1 MRPCDLAHRAGQE
14 LLIDLAPFLGL
25 LDLRHLPDLCFGH
38 SRKGIR
44 HSREGLG
51 DVFEVREGGFEGGFE
66 GGLFAFARHR
76 RTDDLAMKMKE
87 KEKKKVP
94 WRT

>member
-1 MRPCDLAHRAGQE
+1 LQPCNLAHRAGKE
-14 LLIDLAPFLGL
+14 LIDLAPFLGL
-25 LDLRHLPDLCFGH
+25 VDLGHLPDLCFG
-38 SRKGIR
+38 

-51 DVFEVREGGFEGGFE
+51 DVFEVCEGGFEGGFE
-66 GGLFAFARHR
+66 GGLFAFARHK

>member
-1 MRPCDLAHRAGQE
+1 M
-14 LLIDLAPFLGL
+14 PFLGL
-25 LDLRHLPDLCFGH
+25 LDLGHLPDLCFG
-38 SRKGIR
+38 

-66 GGLFAFARHR
+66 GGGLFVFVRHR
-76 RTDDLAMKMKE
+76 RTDHLAMKMKMRE